1 MQYFR
6 KAQEEKSF
14 RIYVTDA
21 LKAIAENG
29 MHFVIP
35 GHGAVDYGS
44 AMSKRWADVIDP
56 PKPVEVDDRPAK
68 EIAADIWKRAGIGG
82 ERE

>member
-1 MQYFR
+1 
-6 KAQEEKSF
+6 
-14 RIYVTDA
+14 
-21 LKAIAENG
+21 